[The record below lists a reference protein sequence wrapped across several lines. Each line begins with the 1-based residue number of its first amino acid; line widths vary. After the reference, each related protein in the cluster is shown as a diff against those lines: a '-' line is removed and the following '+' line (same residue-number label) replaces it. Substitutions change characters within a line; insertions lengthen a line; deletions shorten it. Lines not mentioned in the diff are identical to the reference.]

1 MNIFDNYLL
10 IITKIILKNK
20 NITLNLNNL
29 KNLENVNIEVPPKH
43 FNFDL
48 STNISLVLSKINK
61 NKSK

>member
-20 NITLNLNNL
+20 ESLNLDNL
-29 KNLENVNIEVPPKH
+29 ENLENVNIEVPPKH

-48 STNISLVLSKINK
+48 STNISLVLSKVYEFTF
-61 NKSK
+61 